1 MQKISGSFVLHSKI
15 IGCDL
20 ITFFSG
26 RKKQDYGTRLGE
38 RMKGRQNKEWSS
50 KWKIKSEKITTI
62 NDDQIH
68 VSHILIAQSL
78 EKKHFFFKRLFASI
92 SK

>member
-26 RKKQDYGTRLGE
+26 RKEQDYGTRLGE
-38 RMKGRQNKEWSS
+38 RKKGRQNKEKSL
-50 KWKIKSEKITTI
+50 KWKMTE
-62 NDDQIH
+62 
-68 VSHILIAQSL
+68 
-78 EKKHFFFKRLFASI
+78 E
-92 SK
+92 